1 MKKDI
6 FEMIKTRRSIRK
18 YKKEVPDEALI
29 RRCIEVHFPRIWSQY
44 SGC

>member
-29 RRCIEVHFPRIWSQY
+29 RRCIEATCYAPSTKK
-44 SGC
+44 S

>member
-1 MKKDI
+1 MEKDI

-18 YKKEVPDEALI
+18 YKKEVPDETLI
-29 RRCIEVHFPRIWSQY
+29 RRCIEVHFPRIWSHH